1 MPSLDE
7 LITEVRNTASSA
19 EPLALLETAAL
30 HAQTLGEL
38 SDAMLSH
45 YVDQARRAG
54 HSWAEIGGALGVTK
68 QAVQKRFTV
77 ERAEPTGWDRYT
89 ERAKRLVQEHA
100 PAAAASLGHS
110 WIGTEHLLLGFY
122 AEPEALAPRVLEG
135 FGLDREQVVAG
146 INARIDSEWSGKG
159 PLTPRARG
167 RRSASSTTLRGRDAR
182 TQLCRHR
189 ASTAR
194 APQWSSAASP
204 PTSSRPRTSP
214 TIAARAPRS
223 SSCLVAFIAEEP
235 RTVKRP
241 VGVSLNNVT
250 RVLAR

>member
-7 LITEVRNTASSA
+7 LITEVRNTAPSA

-30 HAQTLGEL
+30 HAQRLGEL

-77 ERAEPTGWDRYT
+77 ERAEPAGWGRYT

-100 PAAAASLGHS
+100 PAAAESLGHS

-122 AEPEALAPRVLEG
+122 AEPEALAPRVLVD

-146 INARIDSEWSGKG
+146 IEARVDAAWSGRG
-159 PLTPRARG
+159 PLTPRAWAAL
-167 RRSASSTTLRGRDAR
+167 ASSTREAVMLGHNYVGTEHQLLALLSGVGGVAAEILEAANITHDRGTRQGRR
-182 TQLCRHR
+182 TPRRVHR
-189 ASTAR
+189 
-194 APQWSSAASP
+194 
-204 PTSSRPRTSP
+204 
-214 TIAARAPRS
+214 
-223 SSCLVAFIAEEP
+223 EEP
-235 RTVKRP
+235 RTVKRT
-241 VGVSLNNVT
+241 VGAPECMRTIASSS
-250 RVLAR
+250 